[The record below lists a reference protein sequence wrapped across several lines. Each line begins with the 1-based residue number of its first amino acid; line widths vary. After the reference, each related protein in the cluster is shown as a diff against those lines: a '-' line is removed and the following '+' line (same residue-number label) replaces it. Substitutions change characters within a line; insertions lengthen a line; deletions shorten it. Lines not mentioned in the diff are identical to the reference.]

1 MIPSQPKHSSV
12 LVRIQKVDTTN
23 LQGEALEDA
32 VAQYRREQLEHRVG
46 DLFKQ
51 CTNSTDLMLRSS
63 QRIPSIVLVGKFVH
77 LSFYQ

>member
-1 MIPSQPKHSSV
+1 
-12 LVRIQKVDTTN
+12 